1 MTFLDITDYI
11 NKNSCGVKNLDNEF
25 FLSQFDQIEK
35 KVEQLMVV
43 CKSLEVTNLEL
54 SNKIK
59 SLEEELQG
67 KIEAEKKIAEEKALI
82 RSKIDNLLVKLEE
95 LTEN

>member
-1 MTFLDITDYI
+1 M
-11 NKNSCGVKNLDNEF
+11 DNEF

-35 KVEQLMVV
+35 KVEQLIVV

-82 RSKIDNLLVKLEE
+82 RSKIDNLLVRLEE